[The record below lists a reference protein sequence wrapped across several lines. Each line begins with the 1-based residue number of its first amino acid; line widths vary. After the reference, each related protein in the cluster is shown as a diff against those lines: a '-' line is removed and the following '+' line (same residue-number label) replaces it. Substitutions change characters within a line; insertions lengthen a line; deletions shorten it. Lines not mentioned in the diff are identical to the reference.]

1 MVGIFFVVKGNL
13 LMHNCSL
20 DNAEKYGD
28 FLNYPKSHM
37 EIWDEYY
44 YSKYKVDFDY
54 YPRGRIIYNV
64 KEQKYYIYYD
74 KCLENDIKNLGIIP
88 ENEDVKL
95 LKDYHYQCHK
105 CNPNYVV

>member
-13 LMHNCSL
+13 LLHNCSL

-54 YPRGRIIYNV
+54 YPRGRIIYNEQ
-64 KEQKYYIYYD
+64 EQK
-74 KCLENDIKNLGIIP
+74 
-88 ENEDVKL
+88 
-95 LKDYHYQCHK
+95 
-105 CNPNYVV
+105 